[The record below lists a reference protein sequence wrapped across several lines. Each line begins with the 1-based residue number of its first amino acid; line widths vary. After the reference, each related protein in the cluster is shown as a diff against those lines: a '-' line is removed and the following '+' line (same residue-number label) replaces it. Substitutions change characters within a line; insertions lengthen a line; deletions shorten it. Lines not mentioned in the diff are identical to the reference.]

1 MIYLLYGPDD
11 YARTQAIAALKQ
23 AFPPD
28 VATFN
33 ITLLDGRTTKI
44 ADLRTAC
51 EAYPLLHDH
60 RLVVIND
67 VLKHAKSNEVREGL
81 RKLLAALPDSTDLVL
96 NEADAPDSR
105 LALVKDLQ
113 AQAKAKK
120 ATVREFALLEGA
132 ALIQWLNEQARQ
144 NAVTLR
150 PDAAQV
156 LVEYVGADSWALH
169 NEVAK
174 LAAYVGP
181 QGTVTLREIHL
192 LVKDETETNLFTFI
206 DALCGRRGPNAVQ
219 GLHGL
224 LADGAAPLYILT
236 MIARQVRLMLAAQS
250 AGRISP
256 DELARQLGQKPF
268 VARKAADQA
277 RSYSAAELRAFHDQ
291 VLAIDHGIKTGRVE
305 AEGALNVLVGEF
317 GFPPGV
323 AFRR

>member
-1 MIYLLYGPDD
+1 LYGPDD

-33 ITLLDGRTTKI
+33 ITLLDGRTSKI
-44 ADLRTAC
+44 TELRTAC

-67 VLKHAKSNEVREGL
+67 LLKHAKSNEVREGL
-81 RKLLAALPDSTDLVL
+81 RKLLASVPDSTDLVL
-96 NEADAPDSR
+96 NEADPPDSR

-113 AQAKAKK
+113 TLAKAKK
-120 ATVREFALLEGA
+120 ATVREFGLLEGA
-132 ALIQWLNEQARQ
+132 ALIAWINQQARQ
-144 NAVTLR
+144 QNVTLR
-150 PDAAQV
+150 PDAAQI

-169 NEVAK
+169 NEIAK

-181 QGTVTLREIHL
+181 QGTITVREIHL
-192 LVKDETETNLFTFI
+192 LVRDETETNLFTFI
-206 DALCGRRGPNAVQ
+206 DALCGRRGPSAVQ
-219 GLHGL
+219 GHYGL
-224 LADGAAPLYILT
+224 LADGAAPRYILT

-250 AGRISP
+250 AGRLSP
-256 DELARQLGQKPF
+256 DELARLLGQKPF
-268 VARKAADQA
+268 VARKAAEQA

-291 VLAIDHGIKTGRVE
+291 VLAIDHGIKTGRME

-317 GFPPGV
+317 GFPPVV
-323 AFRR
+323 ALRRVRA